1 MHDHTTCCL
10 LAGMVV
16 DGGVLQTPV
25 CFANKFVLPT
35 VHMCMVVKL
44 RFPQGRIVMI
54 DDDFTEKLHPP
65 AASI

>member
-1 MHDHTTCCL
+1 
-10 LAGMVV
+10 MVV